1 MTMKTTTVLPC
12 ACAVALLGSAT
23 TTLAQ
28 RGDPP
33 AIGYNLEPGFPTD
46 LVDAF
51 ALDPK
56 VFAAQGFV
64 RYEQTD
70 NDQDRFLFRPKVA
83 YGIAPY
89 AHIEASVAVFSGDAD
104 RTGSGDIRLGAHYQF
119 LDEAGVVPA
128 MAIIPGVEIPTGKD
142 SRGLDTSLTLAV
154 TRSLNL
160 GDGNDR
166 IHFNASWLRNA
177 GSNDF
182 EREHYYRVAFGY
194 SRQFMENLTLVADFV
209 REEQRVK
216 KQEANIIEA
225 GAAYQFDD
233 HMTGSLS
240 LGFGIAAESPDFRIG
255 SGFQWTF

>member
-1 MTMKTTTVLPC
+1 MAMKNTIVLLLC
-12 ACAVALLGSAT
+12 ACALPGSVT
-23 TTLAQ
+23 SVVAQ

-70 NDQDRFLFRPKVA
+70 DDRDRFFFRPKVA
-83 YGIAPY
+83 YGIAPF
-89 AHIEASVAVFSGDAD
+89 AHIEASVGFFSGDAD

-119 LDEAGVVPA
+119 LDEAGLVPA

-142 SRGLDTSLTLAV
+142 SRGLDTALTLAV
-154 TRSLNL
+154 TRSLNFG

-177 GSNDF
+177 GRRDF

-194 SRQFMENLTLVADFV
+194 SRQFIDKLTLVADFV

-216 KQEANIIEA
+216 KQEANIVEG
-225 GAAYQFDD
+225 GAAYQIDD
-233 HMTGSLS
+233 HMTASFN